1 MDSFSKVHID
11 SVIEGGSENAW
22 RLTGFYREP
31 DTYRQSEGWSM
42 LRMLGSKPKL
52 PWCCLRDFNEL
63 LEVQE
68 KKGGAPRA

>member
-1 MDSFSKVHID
+1 
-11 SVIEGGSENAW
+11 
-22 RLTGFYREP
+22 
-31 DTYRQSEGWSM
+31 
-42 LRMLGSKPKL
+42 MLGSKPKL